1 MSQSPASWLVA
12 KERATRLRIFG
23 NRRGI
28 AQDRFVR
35 RRVDFHCT
43 ALIQRHR
50 ESAAAVCGWCP
61 HDLGIDNGDEGRD
74 QWESESGTLSSMT
87 TIMS

>member
-1 MSQSPASWLVA
+1 VSQSPASWLLA
-12 KERATRLRIFG
+12 KQRATRLRIFG
-23 NRRGI
+23 NRRGV
-28 AQDRFVR
+28 AQDGFLRQ
-35 RRVDFHCT
+35 RVDFHCT
-43 ALIQRHR
+43 ALIQGYWV
-50 ESAAAVCGWCP
+50 SAAAVCGRCP